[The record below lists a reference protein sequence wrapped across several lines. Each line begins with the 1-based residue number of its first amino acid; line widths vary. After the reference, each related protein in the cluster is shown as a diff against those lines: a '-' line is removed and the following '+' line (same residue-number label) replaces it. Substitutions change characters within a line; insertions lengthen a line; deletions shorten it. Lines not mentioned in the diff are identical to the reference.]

1 MTGRPATGTHPI
13 PSPYPAADRAAAQ
26 AFGEPAAGMRGLPMP
41 PARRMAEPRFMDIAT
56 RRIGGHRRRTRI
68 AAACATALLLLGAV
82 ACADGGGEE
91 GTSPG
96 REAGRARVVVDT
108 DLAPDDLV
116 ALAFLLSS
124 PDAEVVA
131 VTVSGTGEVRCP
143 AGLDVVRGLLAATG
157 HEGVPTACGRST
169 PLAGHR
175 SFPTPWR
182 DAADDAW
189 GLSLPAPQPAEPTL
203 PAERLLARSLAPGGV
218 TLLTL
223 GPLTNVAVAFR
234 ADPALAD
241 AVESIVVMGGAVD
254 VPGNAPEPGSQAEWN
269 MYIDPAAAEEVLASG
284 APVLMVGLDATRAAP
299 VSGDLIE
306 LMGANAHTAAA
317 SLAHALLVNDPGV
330 YAGTAYLWD
339 PLAAAV
345 ALDPAL
351 ALTRPGR
358 IAVVTGG
365 RPDAGA
371 TLRSSAGHPVTL
383 AVGADATAFEDR
395 LVRTLD
401 GIAPGA
407 PLASPPAPVA
417 DITIRR
423 RGPACTDDAPAAIPA
438 GRIRITF
445 ASDAAG
451 WSGVVVRLDGS
462 LSAEEVFAWVERH
475 PGTTPVPGVGEAAFA
490 GPGVT
495 TFTDAVAGSAIIAC
509 AADDGRVIPAGTL
522 VVR

>member
-1 MTGRPATGTHPI
+1 MDIRIRWAG
-13 PSPYPAADRAAAQ
+13 DRA
-26 AFGEPAAGMRGLPMP
+26 RWL
-41 PARRMAEPRFMDIAT
+41 RR
-56 RRIGGHRRRTRI
+56 
-68 AAACATALLLLGAV
+68 LAV
-82 ACADGGGEE
+82 ACVAPLLVAGAACGGGGGGEG
-91 GTSPG
+91 GTS
-96 REAGRARVVVDT
+96 AGRGEAPTRVVVDT

-143 AGLDVVRGLLAATG
+143 AGLDVVRGLLAKTG
-157 HEGVPTACGRST
+157 HEGVPTACGRSA
-169 PLAGHR
+169 PLTGDR

-189 GLSLPAPQPAEPTL
+189 GLSLPAAQPAGPAL
-203 PAERLLARSLAPGGV
+203 SAERLLARSLAPGGV

-234 ADPALAD
+234 DDPGLAA

-284 APVLMVGLDATRAAP
+284 APVVMVGLDATRAAP

-317 SLAHALLVNDPGV
+317 SLAHTLLVDDPGV

-339 PLAAAV
+339 PLAAAA
-345 ALDPAL
+345 ALDPGL
-351 ALTRPGR
+351 AVTRPDR

-383 AVGADATAFEDR
+383 AVGADAAAFEDR

-401 GIAPGA
+401 EVAPGA
-407 PLASPPAPVA
+407 PLASPPPPVA

-423 RGPACTDDAPAAIPA
+423 RGRACIDDAPEAIPA
-438 GRIRITF
+438 GRIRISF

-462 LSAEEVFAWVERH
+462 LSAGQVFEWVERH
-475 PGTTPVPGVGEAAFA
+475 PGRTPVPGVGEAAFA
-490 GPGVT
+490 GRGVT
-495 TFTDAVAGSAIIAC
+495 TFTDAVPGSAIIAC